1 MLIETKLSCG
11 DTGYI
16 YRVGHTKEVP
26 GHAVGLTVG
35 QVRAVFT
42 KSEGLKRGQ
51 VFQGCVLSS
60 DNTLPKNAEYKEEY
74 MCVETGIGSGTVWEF
89 GRTIFLTKEEALKS
103 GEEESER
110 RRQFFISEEIRKRE
124 ELLREE
130 GAVRAKL
137 ARIEEAKATA
147 STADTGVVG

>member
-11 DTGYI
+11 DTAYI

-35 QVRAVFT
+35 QVRAEFT
-42 KSEGLKRGQ
+42 KSSGLKRGE
-51 VFQGCVLSS
+51 VFQGCILSS
-60 DNTLPKNAEYKEEY
+60 DNTLPKNAEYKEMY
-74 MCVETGIGSGTVWEF
+74 MCVETGIGSGSVWEL
-89 GRTIFLTKEEALKS
+89 GKTIFLTKEEALKS

-110 RRQFFISEEIRKRE
+110 KRQYLLSEEIRQRE
-124 ELLREE
+124 DLLREE

-137 ARIEEAKATA
+137 ARIEAVKASQVA
-147 STADTGVVG
+147 A

>member
-16 YRVGHTKEVP
+16 YRPGLTKEVP
-26 GHAVGLTVG
+26 GHAVGLTIG
-35 QVRAVFT
+35 QVRVEFT
-42 KSEGLKRGQ
+42 KSSGLKRGQ

-60 DNTLPKNAEYKEEY
+60 DNTLPKNAEYREMY
-74 MCVETGIGSGTVWEF
+74 MCVETGIGSGSVFEF
-89 GRTIFLTKEEALKS
+89 GKTIFLTKEEALKS

-110 RRQFFISEEIRKRE
+110 LRQYFISEEIRKRD

-130 GAVRAKL
+130 RAVRAKL
-137 ARIEEAKATA
+137 ARIEAAKATA
-147 STADTGVVG
+147 STTDAGVAG